1 MMTLLGITWV
11 FGPLAINEAKLVI
24 NYLFTILNSLQGFLI
39 FIFRCC
45 FNPEVRMA
53 WILLL
58 KTGKFKRRKG
68 PIKAFIS
75 DTNSSKAESR
85 GNGSVA
91 ETLKSNV
98 FNSNSTGSQ
107 PNGVSNGV
115 SNGVGNGVANGV
127 NGVSH
132 DKMAE
137 GEMRN
142 GQSPASKDLQAYFED
157 LTKYKGKNQY
167 QNGRNS
173 DQLLNGFGGNER
185 ITNGKLRIHSAPD
198 VRNGSPYRNSDA
210 YKNGTDRV
218 SQVYQQNGSPYRTDE
233 PVDVTTIYTGKN
245 NGTRRLTR
253 YDIDS
258 DEFTKL

>member
-53 WILLL
+53 WILLI

-75 DTNSSKAESR
+75 DTNSSKTESR

-115 SNGVGNGVANGV
+115 NKGVSNGV
-127 NGVSH
+127 NGESH
-132 DKMAE
+132 DKTTE
-137 GEMRN
+137 GDMRN

-157 LTKYKGKNQY
+157 LNKYKGKSQY

-173 DQLLNGFGGNER
+173 DQLLNGFGANDK
-185 ITNGKLRIHSAPD
+185 ITNGNLRIHSAPD
-198 VRNGSPYRNSDA
+198 VRNGSPYRNSDTF
-210 YKNGTDRV
+210 KNGTRV
-218 SQVYQQNGSPYRTDE
+218 DQMYQPNGSPYRTDE
-233 PVDVTTIYTGKN
+233 PIGVTTIYTGKR